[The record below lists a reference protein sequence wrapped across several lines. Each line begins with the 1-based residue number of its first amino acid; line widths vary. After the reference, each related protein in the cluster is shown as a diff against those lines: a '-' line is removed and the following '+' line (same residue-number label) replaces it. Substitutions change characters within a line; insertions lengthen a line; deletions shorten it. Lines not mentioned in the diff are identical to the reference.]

1 MLAVITIQYLVD
13 NINHNR
19 LYKNMGVESAIIC
32 DGGAIFIAI
41 MKYLHRHAQDPAR
54 KWIPPSAIE
63 LDVIQV
69 LCLNRMSPLL
79 VAFIACPYHA

>member
-1 MLAVITIQYLVD
+1 
-13 NINHNR
+13 
-19 LYKNMGVESAIIC
+19 MGVESAIIC

-69 LCLNRMSPLL
+69 LCLNGMSPFL
-79 VAFIACPYHA
+79 VAFIACPCRAWRSSHLDHLAGLQSTQRS